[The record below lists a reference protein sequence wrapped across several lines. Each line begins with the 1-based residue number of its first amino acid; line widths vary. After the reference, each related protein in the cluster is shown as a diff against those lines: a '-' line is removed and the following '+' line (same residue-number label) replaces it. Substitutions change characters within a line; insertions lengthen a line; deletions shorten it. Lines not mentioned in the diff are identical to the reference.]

1 MGNMHRF
8 CWKNMVTILRRSNMA
23 TNAELATQ
31 VKKLQEEIKRLV
43 TSNGRLR
50 DDVEALKTN
59 YGNLVEGVNKNLKL
73 LTERFRAKA

>member
-1 MGNMHRF
+1 
-8 CWKNMVTILRRSNMA
+8 MA